1 MIRAQFG
8 FTAALRSVARPR
20 GRGADGSRIIPSE
33 SIELSNTVRS
43 VGTFMSRN
51 CNTICVVVAA
61 VLALFF
67 GVGMA
72 VLATNDHPMS
82 FLDEH
87 VHYDTQLKMH
97 EGELSTRG
105 ALYEEQVVDEWA
117 CGVGHEAGGLVHGCG
132 DPALDVRDVT
142 SGQYTTGYIHYPTYF
157 AGAEAFRVVVEAVFG
172 PHHDLSVYRLF
183 SALLM
188 FLGVVACGV
197 FAYVLGV
204 RKLGL
209 IAAVGL
215 PVAATS
221 ITVMGGML
229 TPNSTAILSGALVAG
244 TGILWIQR
252 GRGFVW
258 LCLAVAFG
266 SVTAVINSLAAGGF
280 LAAILIVWFARRRG
294 WAVEG
299 DWRPRLWQFAV
310 LALIIVA
317 PVIAWGRYISATA
330 TVDNAEVYGPY
341 QIAGWSTIVV
351 GALQELFGFHS
362 PWTEWS
368 VGMPSGPDHLSRMLR
383 AVATGIPLWVTIVV
397 IGALLFV
404 LLGTNFSR
412 RALAARSIDGERAPL
427 SPLRVLVF
435 GSLLTILL
443 YPPALRVSNALS
455 FGIDFGIVT
464 RYSMAFAPLLVLLV
478 LVLVRQTR
486 FQAVGAVL
494 GAIGLLATAGVAL

>member
-1 MIRAQFG
+1 M
-8 FTAALRSVARPR
+8 
-20 GRGADGSRIIPSE
+20 
-33 SIELSNTVRS
+33 RS
-43 VGTFMSRN
+43 VGAFMSRN

-87 VHYDTQLKMH
+87 VHDDTQLKMH

-105 ALYEEQVVDEWA
+105 ALYEEQVVDEWV

-229 TPNSTAILSGALVAG
+229 TPNSTSILAGALVAG

-266 SVTAVINSLAAGGF
+266 SVTAVVNSLTAGGF

-294 WAVEG
+294 WAVDG
-299 DWRPRLWQFAV
+299 DWTPRLWQFAV
-310 LALIIVA
+310 LALIVVA
-317 PVIAWGRYISATA
+317 PVIAL
-330 TVDNAEVYGPY
+330 GPLH
-341 QIAGWSTIVV
+341 QRDRDGGQRGGLRSLPDRGWSTIVV
-351 GALQELFGFHS
+351 GALQELFAFHS

-368 VGMPSGPDHLSRMLR
+368 VGMPSGTDHLSRMLR

-486 FQAVGAVL
+486 FQAVGAVV